1 MFKHLN
7 SNLQVQCKV
16 NPYITTIEMIHI
28 IKWEREAHLFAQEEE
43 GKSDVCSLVTNIQ
56 IE

>member
-1 MFKHLN
+1 
-7 SNLQVQCKV
+7 
-16 NPYITTIEMIHI
+16 MIHI